1 MARRCGA
8 VGPAAAAAASA
19 AASVSAAACCS
30 AAAPPL
36 ITLSLHAAVLV
47 CRSARAFAAREPAAG
62 QGRIPQGPTFSRS
75 SAEQSG
81 GGWRV
86 DSVAWRRDRRA
97 IDPSSRS
104 TDCDFCPAAHGFCFL
119 RWSAPQV
126 TDFGFAK
133 DITSGR
139 TWTLCGTPDYLAPE
153 IVGVAPSFLF
163 GRTEPLAS
171 KPQFAF

>member
-8 VGPAAAAAASA
+8 VGPAAAAAAA
-19 AASVSAAACCS
+19 AAAACCS
-30 AAAPPL
+30 APAPPL

-97 IDPSSRS
+97 IDPSSQS
-104 TDCDFCPAAHGFCFL
+104 TVIF
-119 RWSAPQV
+119 
-126 TDFGFAK
+126 
-133 DITSGR
+133 
-139 TWTLCGTPDYLAPE
+139 
-153 IVGVAPSFLF
+153 APSL
-163 GRTEPLAS
+163 TALAS
-171 KPQFAF
+171 SSLLCSSGDGLRFREGHHERAHVDAVRHAGLPRAGDRRGKGTRQGCRLVDAR